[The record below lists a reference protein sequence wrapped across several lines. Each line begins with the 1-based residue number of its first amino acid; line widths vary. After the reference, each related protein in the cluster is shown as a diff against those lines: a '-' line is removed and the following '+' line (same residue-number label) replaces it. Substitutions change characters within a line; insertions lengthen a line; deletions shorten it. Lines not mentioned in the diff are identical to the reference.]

1 MKKFFTFI
9 LATLL
14 SINVFAQTSLTQAVD
29 FTATD
34 CNGNEVNL
42 FDILDNGQYVM
53 IDFFYINCPYCVQSI
68 PKMVEAYGLLGCNMH
83 DIFFMEISYV
93 DSNSS
98 LQNWDNTYGVEY
110 PTIGVEGGGSN
121 IRAAYG
127 ITAFPT
133 VILVAPDH
141 QIVEQDIY
149 PINSTQTITNLCATY
164 GIEQHDCTG
173 TAGASVEISDITTT
187 NTTVTATFTP
197 NEDCASYYYMIGTEA
212 EMAMWM
218 QMMQM
223 SLEQL
228 VMMWGIQ
235 VTSST
240 TYTWDDQAPATEY
253 TIYVVPVNADSTLG
267 EMVTATA
274 TTTTAGGSGVSEI
287 EMTVEVLSTTEVK
300 TYTTPNDQTAEYHYG
315 LIEKATYEEIGEEGL
330 IQIIQE
336 DMYPYYEYSEWTWIN
351 LIPETEYYG
360 FAQGKN
366 ANGEWGT
373 ITLVPFV
380 TTPAPG
386 TDVKDVNELS
396 FNIFPNPAKDLVK
409 IEGNDLKT
417 IEIFNVTGQS
427 VVKQEVSG
435 NEAVVS
441 IESLESGVYFVK
453 VNGTKTQK
461 LVVR

>member
-1 MKKFFTFI
+1 MKNFILLRLENFHHFINLIYHFMKKFFTFI

-14 SINVFAQTSLTQAVD
+14 SINVFAQCPLSTAVD

-34 CNGNEVNL
+34 C
-42 FDILDNGQYVM
+42 
-53 IDFFYINCPYCVQSI
+53 
-68 PKMVEAYGLLGCNMH
+68 H
-83 DIFFMEISYV
+83 
-93 DSNSS
+93 
-98 LQNWDNTYGVEY
+98 
-110 PTIGVEGGGSN
+110 
-121 IRAAYG
+121 
-127 ITAFPT
+127 
-133 VILVAPDH
+133 
-141 QIVEQDIY
+141 
-149 PINSTQTITNLCATY
+149 
-164 GIEQHDCTG
+164 G
-173 TAGASVEISDITTT
+173 TASASVEISDITTT

-212 EMAMWM
+212 EMAMWV
-218 QMMQM
+218 QMMQTP
-223 SLEQL
+223 LEQL
-228 VMMWGIQ
+228 VMQWGIQ
-235 VTSST
+235 ATGVV
-240 TYTWDDQAPATEY
+240 TYTWTDQAPATEY

-267 EMVTATA
+267 EMVTAKA
-274 TTTTAGGSGVSEI
+274 TTTTAGGTGISEI
-287 EMTVEVLSTTEVK
+287 EMTVEVLSETEVK
-300 TYTTPNDQTAEYHYG
+300 TFTTPNDQTAEYHYG
-315 LIEKATYEEIGEEGL
+315 LIEKAYYEEIGEEGL

-409 IEGNDLKT
+409 IEGNGLKT

-435 NEAVVS
+435 NEAVIS
-441 IESLESGVYFVK
+441 IENLESGVYFVK